1 MSHTSLQASSALSL
15 SAQLS
20 ALCQHM
26 AVWRDRFPAQTDDI
40 NQLQQAFAAKLA
52 RLESDGL
59 KLSIGIM
66 GQVKAGKSSFLNALL
81 FDGKPVLPVA
91 ATPKTANLTRIS
103 YGESPLLTVNFYSPQ
118 EWRDIEA
125 KAASQGEHTDAKV
138 ARDLLKMVDQQG
150 LDATSLLAQPTQT
163 VPAQD
168 VDGLM
173 NKLNDYVGENGR
185 YTALVKST
193 EIQLPLDELK
203 GFDVVDTPG
212 TNDPVLS
219 RTQKTREYMA
229 QCDVV
234 FFLSRASQFLDQS
247 DIDLLRNQLPGNG
260 VKRIVL
266 VAGQLDSAILDDG
279 FHRDSLAETEAN
291 LTKRLGRRPAE
302 EMEKLAK
309 CEEGGDSAIAAMLR
323 TLKRPILA
331 STFAHG
337 FAVWKPEAEKWNSA
351 MRHVHQELTEMAS
364 DCWRGYRFT
373 PQDWQRIGNFASLRA
388 AYQSARQDKQ
398 ALLQA
403 QRDELLPETQR
414 ELQRRLQALADAAD
428 SRAKQLKSG
437 DMVSMEAQIKDCE
450 SRMTLIQESIQTVVR
465 NALAKMEKSVVEVQT
480 ELKQSATRAVQ
491 VSVREGVDFRDEGYS
506 VSDSTWYKPWTW
518 GNTKWI
524 PNMVPFN
531 FTYLSTADLIEKL
544 VNYQRESSTTLEG
557 SFNAALNLR
566 DLRTEMKGAL
576 LKALNT
582 RSEDFD
588 PGQFRALLA
597 GTLSRMRLPVLQ
609 IVQSDAISSISS
621 QFSGDER
628 DSKKM
633 EIMQQAQK
641 EAVESI
647 RRELLAGF
655 EKAVAG
661 LRQQLAAVSQNLAAE
676 FARDLENE
684 RQQLKSAFAD
694 KDREL
699 AVYADIVAFC
709 LKQTVAR

>member
-1 MSHTSLQASSALSL
+1 MSRTNLQTSASVPLN
-15 SAQLS
+15 AQLS
-20 ALCQHM
+20 VLCQHIG
-26 AVWRDRFPAQTDDI
+26 VWRDRFPAQTDDLS
-40 NQLQQAFAAKLA
+40 QLQQAFAAKLA

-103 YGESPLLTVNFYSPQ
+103 YGESPLLTVHFYTPQ

-125 KAASQGEHTDAKV
+125 QAASQGEHAEAKV
-138 ARDLLKMVDQQG
+138 ARDLLKMVSQQG
-150 LDATSLLAQPTQT
+150 LDVASLLAQPTQT
-163 VPAQD
+163 MPAQD

-185 YTALVKST
+185 YTAVVKST

-212 TNDPVLS
+212 MNDPVPS

-247 DIDLLRNQLPGNG
+247 DMDLLMNQLPGNG

-266 VAGQLDSAILDDG
+266 VAGQLDGVILDDG
-279 FHRDSLAETEAN
+279 FDRKSLAETEAN
-291 LTKRLGRRPAE
+291 LSMRLGRRAAG
-302 EMEKLAK
+302 EMEKRAK
-309 CEEGGDSAIAAMLR
+309 FREEGGDIAIAAMLR
-323 TLKRPILA
+323 TLKEPILA

-337 FAVWKPEAEKWNSA
+337 FAVWEPAQWNDA
-351 MRHVHQELTEMAS
+351 MRHVHQELTEMAAGS
-364 DCWRGYRFT
+364 WHDYVFT
-373 PQDWQRIGNFASLRA
+373 HQDWQRIGNFASLRA

-398 ALLQA
+398 ALLKA
-403 QRDELLPETQR
+403 QRDELLPETR
-414 ELQRRLQALADAAD
+414 CELQRRLQALVDAAD

-491 VSVREGVDFRDEGYS
+491 VSVREGVDFHDKGYS

-544 VNYQRESSTTLEG
+544 VNYQRDSSTTLEAR
-557 SFNAALNLR
+557 FNAALNLR
-566 DLRTEMKGAL
+566 DLRTDMKDAL

-597 GTLSRMRLPVLQ
+597 GTLSRMNLPVLQ

-633 EIMQQAQK
+633 KVMQQAHK
-641 EAVESI
+641 DAVESI
-647 RRELLAGF
+647 RRELLASF
-655 EKAVAG
+655 EEAVAG
-661 LRQQLAAVSQNLAAE
+661 LRQQLGAVSQTLAAE
-676 FARDLENE
+676 FAQDLEKE
-684 RQQLKSAFAD
+684 RQQLKAAFAD

-699 AVYADIVAFC
+699 AVYADIVAYC